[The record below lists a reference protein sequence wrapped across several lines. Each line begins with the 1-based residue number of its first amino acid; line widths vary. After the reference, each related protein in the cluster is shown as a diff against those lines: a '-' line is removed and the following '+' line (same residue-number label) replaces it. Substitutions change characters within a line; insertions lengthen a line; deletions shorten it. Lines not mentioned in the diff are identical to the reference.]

1 MENAGD
7 GSSTLNSGSGLDQK
21 DLSQTM
27 QTNKAETDD
36 VSGDRN
42 NDQGEQI
49 CTMSSKSDESFK
61 ENYDSTDKFCES
73 SSLEV
78 SRSVTRTLG
87 DENDN
92 GGENSEQSA
101 DLEMKHLGIPSTD
114 DKVIETSCSRIE
126 TTENVLDNSGEVSI
140 DAQKQGQM

>member
-27 QTNKAETDD
+27 QTNKAEIDD

-49 CTMSSKSDESFK
+49 SKSDESFK

>member
-27 QTNKAETDD
+27 QTNKAEIDD

-49 CTMSSKSDESFK
+49 SKSDESFK

-92 GGENSEQSA
+92 GGENSEQSV

-140 DAQKQGQM
+140 DAQKQEQM

>member
-7 GSSTLNSGSGLDQK
+7 GSSTLNSGSGLAQK

-27 QTNKAETDD
+27 QTNKAEIDD

-49 CTMSSKSDESFK
+49 CTTSSKSDESFK